1 MGDRGRL
8 TAEQFGWTMPADA
21 PLYAPLP
28 HYLPDAD
35 VLQITYECS
44 AEGALALLPSDLE
57 LSDPPTAVLTIFRFP
72 FGTLGAY
79 NEAALDIGCLWQG
92 EPKHYTAYNL
102 VDNDAGLAAG
112 REIWGV
118 PKKQAVISLRQEHD
132 LVMGA
137 VERPSGNRLLTAL
150 VRPERPADRSGFD
163 GRSRLCLRLIPNVEE
178 GGRPAVAQLVDRSG
192 HRVTAKRVWEGPGSL
207 AFDSPSAIDPWHRVA
222 VTRILRATYGR
233 YDFTLGY
240 GKIVKDYGAETGGAA
255 SGSSLP
261 PR

>member
-35 VLQITYECS
+35 MLQITYECS

-92 EPKHYTAYNL
+92 SRSTTPPTTSWTTTP
-102 VDNDAGLAAG
+102 DSRPAG
-112 REIWGV
+112 R
-118 PKKQAVISLRQEHD
+118 S
-132 LVMGA
+132 GA
-137 VERPSGNRLLTAL
+137 CR
-150 VRPERPADRSGFD
+150 
-163 GRSRLCLRLIPNVEE
+163 RSRP
-178 GGRPAVAQLVDRSG
+178 
-192 HRVTAKRVWEGPGSL
+192 
-207 AFDSPSAIDPWHRVA
+207 
-222 VTRILRATYGR
+222 
-233 YDFTLGY
+233 
-240 GKIVKDYGAETGGAA
+240 
-255 SGSSLP
+255 
-261 PR
+261 